1 MPSAAQCPA
10 DDRIICTHRNM
21 AEKDIE
27 KLCLKERV
35 DLSDK
40 KQEQSGLQMRKR
52 VLYLPCWT
60 GRMCCLGSSRVLG
73 GSLAWL
79 RGGRVGRRSQML

>member
-40 KQEQSGLQMRKR
+40 KTRTKWSADEET
-52 VLYLPCWT
+52 CHI
-60 GRMCCLGSSRVLG
+60 C
-73 GSLAWL
+73 
-79 RGGRVGRRSQML
+79 RVGQGGCAVWGVQGSWGEVWRG